1 MNRLATLFL
10 TAILAGFALIIVPG
24 LAASFITSTAIANL
38 LIAVGAIAVIVFA
51 VALLYLAV
59 RALLRKEWT

>member
-1 MNRLATLFL
+1 MNRFILLFL
-10 TAILAGFALIIVPG
+10 SGVLAGFALIIVPG

-51 VALLYLAV
+51 LTLLYMAV
-59 RALLRKEWT
+59 RALFRKEWS